1 MYGGMNVSNIFD
13 KFIGIMGFGDD
24 EADDDFDTEERQEEY
39 AGKTENRFRTVN
51 SRENTLR
58 EPAPSETFSREP
70 FLRENASRKKAAPV
84 VSIHTQKQV
93 RVIVTEPVSFEEA
106 QGIAEHLKAR
116 KSVILNLERTDANL
130 SQRIVDFIS
139 GTTYALGGN
148 MQKVGNGIFLFVPN
162 NVDISGELNFKSGDR
177 DRDILWPKINN

>member
-1 MYGGMNVSNIFD
+1 MARLFD

-24 EADDDFDTEERQEEY
+24 ENDEEFVTNEFEEGY
-39 AGKTENRFRTVN
+39 AGRGESFRN
-51 SRENTLR
+51 SREEVIR
-58 EPAPSETFSREP
+58 EPLAKDNFSREMAV
-70 FLRENASRKKAAPV
+70 RESSSKRKPASV

-93 RVIVTEPVSFEEA
+93 RVIVVEPVSFEEA

-116 KSVILNLERTDANL
+116 KSVILNLEKTNEHVC
-130 SQRIVDFIS
+130 QRIVDFIS

-162 NVDISGELNFKSGDR
+162 NVDISGELNFKTNE
-177 DRDILWPKINN
+177 RDILWPKINN

>member
-1 MYGGMNVSNIFD
+1 MAKLFD

-24 EADDDFDTEERQEEY
+24 ENEEDYLSARYDEEY
-39 AGKTENRFRTVN
+39 GNRREDSFRSTPGSGLDSAVREPIPQAGITG
-51 SRENTLR
+51 RENSKR
-58 EPAPSETFSREP
+58 KS
-70 FLRENASRKKAAPV
+70 ASV

-93 RVIVTEPVSFEEA
+93 RVIVVEPVSFEEA
-106 QGIAEHLKAR
+106 QGIAEHLKSR
-116 KSVILNLERTDANL
+116 KSVILNLENTDTAL

-162 NVDISGELNFKSGDR
+162 NVDISGELSFKTSE
-177 DRDILWPKINN
+177 RDILWPKINN

>member
-1 MYGGMNVSNIFD
+1 MAKIFD

-24 EADDDFDTEERQEEY
+24 EPEDEFDVKEDDDYKR
-39 AGKTENRFRTVN
+39 GENRFKD
-51 SRENTLR
+51 SGREQTTAVRDSFTRDL
-58 EPAPSETFSREP
+58 ALKDS
-70 FLRENASRKKAAPV
+70 KKKPAPV

-93 RVIVTEPVSFEEA
+93 RVIVVEPVSFEEA
-106 QGIAEHLKAR
+106 QGIAEHLKGR
-116 KSVILNLERTDANL
+116 KAVILNLERTDSVL

-162 NVDISGELNFKSGDR
+162 NVDISGELSFKTNE
-177 DRDILWPKINN
+177 RDILWPKMTN

>member
-1 MYGGMNVSNIFD
+1 MANLFD
-13 KFIGIMGFGDD
+13 KFIGIMGFGDEESED
-24 EADDDFDTEERQEEY
+24 EFVSEEMQEDY
-39 AGKTENRFRTVN
+39 QGRGDNSFRNTN
-51 SRENTLR
+51 NRENTVR
-58 EPAPSETFSREP
+58 EPLPKESFSRESA
-70 FLRENASRKKAAPV
+70 FRENSSKRRPASV

-93 RVIVTEPVSFEEA
+93 RVIVAEPISFEEA

-116 KSVILNLERTDANL
+116 KSVILNLEKTDINL

-162 NVDISGELNFKSGDR
+162 NVDISGELGFKSGER
-177 DRDILWPKINN
+177 DFMWPKMNN